1 MSFYQDANS
10 QLRHSFKIGWRMRW
24 VPAFPLKFQMGE
36 RLMSPRRSLV
46 HASLHVCLGLL
57 VLYPVMTMAKLR
69 LFIRVRKQ
77 GSRIESVPL
86 KRLVE
91 LSGYR
96 KKNWEFKDGWLILE
110 AF

>member
-1 MSFYQDANS
+1 
-10 QLRHSFKIGWRMRW
+10 
-24 VPAFPLKFQMGE
+24 
-36 RLMSPRRSLV
+36 
-46 HASLHVCLGLL
+46 
-57 VLYPVMTMAKLR
+57 MAKLR

-91 LSGYR
+91 LSDYR
-96 KKNWEFKDGWLILE
+96 KRRWSFENGWLILE